1 MYRKKKST
9 NYVVI
14 EDNNNNLYKRGY
26 GIVYMPPDR
35 EVEVREYDTNVDY
48 EFTQSDRI
56 EEDLDAQPQ
65 DRDVKK
71 KKGTQPKKYYKQ
83 LSKDVKKQKSRLL

>member
-1 MYRKKKST
+1 MG
-9 NYVVI
+9 
-14 EDNNNNLYKRGY
+14 LF
-26 GIVYMPPDR
+26 YMADR

-48 EFTQSDRI
+48 EAYCVDRI

-71 KKGTQPKKYYKQ
+71 KKGTA
-83 LSKDVKKQKSRLL
+83 

>member
-1 MYRKKKST
+1 MTLMLTMRTTAVS
-9 NYVVI
+9 
-14 EDNNNNLYKRGY
+14 
-26 GIVYMPPDR
+26 
-35 EVEVREYDTNVDY
+35 
-48 EFTQSDRI
+48 RI

-83 LSKDVKKQKSRLL
+83 LSKDVKDKEQTSLKNKIQQMIHHHLTKQQQ